1 MRLKSVCFAGAALLS
16 LALPAAASAD
26 PDWGGRDPDDWRRH
40 EWREHEWRE
49 HEWREHERWEHRR
62 WAWDGPPR
70 CVVEDRGFYDDW
82 GRWIY
87 RPVRVC
93 YR

>member
-1 MRLKSVCFAGAALLS
+1 MRLKSVCLTAATLLS
-16 LALPAAASAD
+16 LAAPAAASAD
-26 PDWGGRDPDDWRRH
+26 PYWGWRDRDDWRRH
-40 EWREHEWRE
+40 EWREHE
-49 HEWREHERWEHRR
+49 RWERR
-62 WAWDGPPR
+62 NWAWGWYGPPR
-70 CVVEDRGFYDDW
+70 CYVEDRGYYDGW